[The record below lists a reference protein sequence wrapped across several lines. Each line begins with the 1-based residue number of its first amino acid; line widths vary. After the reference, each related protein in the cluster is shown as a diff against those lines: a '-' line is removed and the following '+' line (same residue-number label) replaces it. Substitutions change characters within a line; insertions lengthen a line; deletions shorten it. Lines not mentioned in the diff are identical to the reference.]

1 MPNYSVM
8 QLVTDTGDPSTAK
21 MTIYGDIAR
30 DSIWT
35 LLTGEPDEGT
45 TKALDVVDAL
55 SALPATTR
63 AVEVHINSYG
73 GDVAEGVAIYNALR
87 DCGRD
92 VTTVCDGFAC
102 SIASVIFMAGQRRVM
117 RPASL
122 LMLHNP
128 LYQHVGGNSRQLR
141 KAADD
146 LDVIA
151 ELSKTAYLT
160 GTKLDAETLD
170 SIMEKETWVA
180 PQQALEWGLATEIAD
195 PAEGEHP
202 EQSVRAAIVERLTEN
217 AAVPVASVNVSGEQ
231 LESIVEHAVRRAMDG
246 IQQPMQAAPA
256 PAEPE
261 PEQREQGQEPTDETT
276 DEQEPEQQQAHEQ
289 EQQTEQKPERKHGY
303 ARLADLMGRIDN

>member
-1 MPNYSVM
+1 MHRDDMRVM
-8 QLVTDTGDPSTAK
+8 QLVTDMAAPDTARL
-21 MTIYGDIAR
+21 TIYGDIAAG
-30 DSIWT
+30 DWLSV
-35 LLTGEPDEGT
+35 LVGEDGAGT
-45 TKALDVVDAL
+45 TTGGLDVAQAL
-55 SALPATTR
+55 ASLPEGCK

-73 GDVAEGVAIYNALR
+73 GEVAEGVAIYNALR
-87 DCGRD
+87 SCGRE

-102 SIASVIFMAGQRRVM
+102 SIASVIFMAGEKRIM

-122 LMLHNP
+122 LMLHDPWNRV
-128 LYQHVGGNSRQLR
+128 QGNSKQLR

-146 LDVIA
+146 LDTIA
-151 ELSKTAYLT
+151 QLSKTAYLT

-195 PAEGEHP
+195 PAEGERP

-261 PEQREQGQEPTDETT
+261 PEPEPEPPVQESAYQRLARLLGATT
-276 DEQEPEQQQAHEQ
+276 D
-289 EQQTEQKPERKHGY
+289 
-303 ARLADLMGRIDN
+303 